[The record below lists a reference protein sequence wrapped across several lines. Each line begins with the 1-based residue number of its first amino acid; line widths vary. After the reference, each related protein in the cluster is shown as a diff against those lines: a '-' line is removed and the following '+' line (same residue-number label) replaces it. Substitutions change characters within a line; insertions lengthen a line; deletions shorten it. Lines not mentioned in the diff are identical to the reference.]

1 MKKRPPRRILGE
13 AYDVPS
19 PRLTCPGCSKKLS
32 ARFENCNEQGY
43 ATSGHRKYEDELWKK
58 GQLFRRFVGWRHD
71 GYFCSLGCAARF
83 ANERV
88 TSSYPLRR
96 HAWPT
101 GTRTKE
107 ENPWHDFEPAP
118 KLPED
123 HPVNVAERER
133 EARAEAYRAAKR
145 EQGAFPKI
153 RNV

>member
-19 PRLTCPGCSKKLS
+19 PRLTCPGCGKKLS
-32 ARFENCNEQGY
+32 ARVANCNEQGY
-43 ATSGHRKYEDELWKK
+43 ATSGHLDYERKLWDE
-58 GQLFRRFVGWRHD
+58 GRLFRRFVGWRHD

-88 TSSYPLRR
+88 TSRGDC
-96 HAWPT
+96 PT
-101 GTRTKE
+101 GTRTSE

-118 KLPED
+118 KLRED
-123 HPVNVAERER
+123 HPVNGAERER
-133 EARAEAYRAAKR
+133 ADRAEAFWAAKR